1 MFHRRLTTAAAAA
14 ACIALASCGGGG
26 GSSGTTSGGTIGGGG
41 GSLPCAS
48 GNLCIAFDYEPST
61 PARMLAG
68 SISPDFASELAAVP
82 AHFTL
87 TAGTLPPGMSLNA
100 STGVISGTP
109 TTNGIYSPTVQL
121 SVSGYSGTLTT
132 QAAIEVLDPTLTLI
146 QPQLSIGTQGFSV
159 LFDLPGTPVAKQS
172 LYLNAEGNSNEVLA
186 TPAYGS
192 GSSFAVIGTV
202 PMPPGLSLDTA
213 TGAITGTPT
222 QAGVWIVQVQAN
234 IVSTSGSA
242 VFTGYAAISVGAL
255 IQEQPGQAATT
266 VQVPIHAPAGLQY
279 TTSIGES
286 VGNPNADMTFDAT
299 TQIATIEI
307 DAIPADA
314 TPGTYPGAFSLDI
327 GLPQGAGATL
337 GYVETVN

>member
-1 MFHRRLTTAAAAA
+1 MTATATA
-14 ACIALASCGGGG
+14 ACIALVSCGGGG
-26 GSSGTTSGGTIGGGG
+26 GGGSSDTAGGGTIGGGG

-48 GNLCIAFDYEPST
+48 GNLCIAFNYEPST
-61 PARMLAG
+61 PARMLSG
-68 SISPDFASELAAVP
+68 SVSPDFESQLAAVP

-159 LFDLPGTPVAKQS
+159 LFDLPGTPVVKQS

-202 PMPPGLSLDTA
+202 PLPPGLSLDA
-213 TGAITGTPT
+213 STGTLTGTPT

-234 IVSTSGSA
+234 IVSSGGSA

-279 TTSIGES
+279 TTSIGMS
-286 VGNPNADMTFDAT
+286 VGNPNADMTFDQA
-299 TQIATIEI
+299 TQIATIKI
-307 DAIPADA
+307 DAIPANA
-314 TPGTYPGAFSLDI
+314 TPGAYPGAFSLNI

-337 GYVETVN
+337 GYVEQVN